1 MFSATLHVLDSFTK
15 YVKMPTKVFFFFP
28 RATQENA
35 TNELTACVA
44 VATPSACK

>member
-1 MFSATLHVLDSFTK
+1 MFSATLHVLDSLTK
-15 YVKMPTKVFFFFP
+15 YVKMPTKVFFFF
-28 RATQENA
+28 QEQHKK